1 METLLATYAIAW
13 TAVTAY
19 VLWLAAANGR
29 LARRLERLE
38 TLLAKQQTNQTPRA
52 KVA

>member
-1 METLLATYAIAW
+1 METLLAAYAIAW
-13 TAVTAY
+13 VVVSAY

-38 TLLAKQQTNQTPRA
+38 TLLGEQQTNETPRA

>member
-13 TAVTAY
+13 AAVSAY
-19 VLWLAAANGR
+19 VIGLAAANAR

-38 TLLAKQQTNQTPRA
+38 SMIGEPRSSEVPSA
-52 KVA
+52 RVA

>member
-13 TAVTAY
+13 AAVSAYVIRLAVTNA
-19 VLWLAAANGR
+19 R
-29 LARRLERLE
+29 LARRLNRLE
-38 TLLAKQQTNQTPRA
+38 SLVGESRSNEIRSA